1 MAVSM
6 NRCTMFDRGFS
17 VTACVLLCAVSTVQ
31 AQTGPDAGQVLREQM
46 APAPLLPRQ
55 AVGVRLLIPTSE
67 PTLPGGDKVVLKSAR
82 VRGNSVLSEFELL
95 KSIGD
100 VANQSFD
107 LAGLRRLAEK
117 VAETYH
123 AEGFPFARVFL
134 PPQNLHGGELLIEVI
149 EGRYGEVKVTGN
161 PAMASQAHVFLSR
174 LRSGAVMASGSLE
187 RATMILDDQ
196 PGVRTA
202 SIVRPGD
209 AFGTGDLE
217 VEVQRTPLVRGN
229 TIYDNHGNRY
239 TGDHRL
245 QVNMWLDSPFTLGD
259 QFQISALTT
268 SEQLWLSSINYNFP
282 VGGDG
287 WRAYVG
293 SVRTKYSLGKELAAS
308 DAKGS
313 ANVLTVGVSYPLV
326 RSRELNLTV
335 SMTVQR
341 KKLNA
346 LDGNNTKEDW
356 FSDSTPLSL
365 QFDQRDTFGG
375 GGVNYGNLMYAP
387 GRLTLQGEKLS
398 RDVISGLNASGGF
411 NKWNLDIARIQAT
424 PLTGL
429 SLFGRYSGQQA
440 SKNLDSSEKFGL
452 GGPQGVRAYSTGAVF
467 GDIGWLTQLEVRYAL
482 GHFSPYAFYDVGAL
496 RINAKPDALM
506 TVPTI
511 NKRSISGAG
520 FGTRYAQGLWTLDA
534 ALAWRRSGEV
544 EDANIRRNPR
554 AWVTASYKF

>member
-1 MAVSM
+1 
-6 NRCTMFDRGFS
+6 
-17 VTACVLLCAVSTVQ
+17 
-31 AQTGPDAGQVLREQM
+31 
-46 APAPLLPRQ
+46 
-55 AVGVRLLIPTSE
+55 
-67 PTLPGGDKVVLKSAR
+67 
-82 VRGNSVLSEFELL
+82 
-95 KSIGD
+95 
-100 VANQSFD
+100 
-107 LAGLRRLAEK
+107 
-117 VAETYH
+117 
-123 AEGFPFARVFL
+123 
-134 PPQNLHGGELLIEVI
+134 
-149 EGRYGEVKVTGN
+149 
-161 PAMASQAHVFLSR
+161 MASQAHVFLSR

-452 GGPQGVRAYSTGAVF
+452 GGPKEFVR
-467 GDIGWLTQLEVRYAL
+467 TQLGLYLVIL
-482 GHFSPYAFYDVGAL
+482 VG
-496 RINAKPDALM
+496 
-506 TVPTI
+506 
-511 NKRSISGAG
+511 
-520 FGTRYAQGLWTLDA
+520 
-534 ALAWRRSGEV
+534 
-544 EDANIRRNPR
+544 
-554 AWVTASYKF
+554 